1 MDVFFCPLKIAS
13 GSSADLLQELLSNL
27 RTGDCTGMWAT
38 CALNEHSIINV
49 GACFPILALFCPK
62 FVCESFR
69 GVCFSRSGYDKCM
82 ATGSPPD
89 LPARR
94 PVVVCHLQTEPG
106 IVKLSSVV

>member
-27 RTGDCTGMWAT
+27 HTGDCTDMGNLCSERIPSSMWAR
-38 CALNEHSIINV
+38 AFQSLL
-49 GACFPILALFCPK
+49 CFVRNS
-62 FVCESFR
+62 FVNPSEVCVFHDLVMTNAWLP
-69 GVCFSRSGYDKCM
+69 GVLQ
-82 ATGSPPD
+82 D